1 MTSPILSPSDLSES
15 QDPEAHTYTLLQSGP
30 AVPSEEVELGNAYA
44 VEVRVLWGSSTLHVS
59 HLSPTK
65 SFYVGESQA
74 GEDCDFL
81 LPEEKIGVARMP
93 LVVGYGSEAAVVL
106 PPGATGYVEM
116 SGRPRQSLEQARH
129 QARPCSTWDGAEE
142 LLLPLGAT
150 AHIELADLVF
160 RVAAVRAGKPI
171 RRALVDGV
179 DRSAAGFF
187 GLSLLSFASLATA
200 MAYFL
205 PPLGLEDDEQLM
217 ARRQVLVQQYLS
229 AAAEREQEQ
238 ARQEPGAEARREHA
252 DRSGQQAAGESGAMG
267 KTTRHAKPGGFA
279 LQGPRDNPDPHLAR
293 AHALQEAR
301 NFGVIG
307 MLSASFAG
315 DPNVPT
321 AVWGRDTF
329 LGTDDVN
336 AHGNLWGDDIHDAG
350 GTNGL
355 TLTGLGE
362 GGGRRGVGVGL
373 DGIGTI
379 GAAIDGTGGLS
390 RGRLPENA
398 HRSGPPTLRMSTPT
412 VSGRLPPEVIQRIV
426 RQNFGRFRMC
436 YEQGLR
442 HNPNLTGRVGVRFV
456 IGRDG
461 AVSNVSNGGSD
472 LPDSSVVSCV
482 LSSFYGISFPPP
494 EGGIVAVTYP
504 LMFSQG

>member
-1 MTSPILSPSDLSES
+1 MTNPILSCSNLSGRP
-15 QDPEAHTYTLLQSGP
+15 DPEACTYTLLRSGP
-30 AVPSEEVELGNAYA
+30 AVPSEEVELRNAYA

-59 HLSPTK
+59 HLPPTK
-65 SFYVGESQA
+65 SFYVGESEEGA
-74 GEDCDFL
+74 GCDFL

-106 PPGATGYVEM
+106 PRGATGYVEL
-116 SGRPRQSLEQARH
+116 SGGPRQSLEQARH
-129 QARPCSTWDGAEE
+129 QARPCSAWDGAEE
-142 LLLPLGAT
+142 LLLPLGAA
-150 AHIELADLVF
+150 AHIELGDLVF
-160 RVAAVRAGKPI
+160 RVAAVRTGKPI
-171 RRALVDGV
+171 RRAFVADV

-187 GLSLLSFASLATA
+187 GLSLLSFGSLAVA

-205 PPLGLEDDEQLM
+205 PPLGLEDDEQLT
-217 ARRQVLVQQYLS
+217 ARRQLLVQQYLS
-229 AAAEREQEQ
+229 AAAEREQE
-238 ARQEPGAEARREHA
+238 RERLTPGAEAQRA
-252 DRSGQQAAGESGAMG
+252 APNPSGPSAAGESGAMG
-267 KTTRHAKPGGFA
+267 KTTSLAKPEGFA
-279 LQGPRDNPDPHLAR
+279 LRGPRDNPDPHLAR
-293 AHALQEAR
+293 TRALQEAR

-307 MLSASFAG
+307 MLNASFAG

-329 LGTDDVN
+329 SGTDDVN

-355 TLTGLGE
+355 TLAGLGE
-362 GGGRRGVGVGL
+362 GAGRRGVGVGL
-373 DGIGTI
+373 DGIGTV
-379 GAAIDGTGGLS
+379 GAAIHGTGGLS
-390 RGRLPENA
+390 RGRLPDSA
-398 HRSGPPTLRMSTPT
+398 HRPGSPTLRMSTPT
-412 VSGRLPPEVIQRIV
+412 VTGRIPPEVIQRIV